1 MGSVSVLFLLL
12 ILSAFPKKKKG
23 RNAFGTAGFAIRP
36 LTCFRVHPIFFL
48 LNRSYVSVEAL
59 QQVLQKVE
67 MDARCKQAITR
78 VRTGFS

>member
-12 ILSAFPKKKKG
+12 ILSAFQKKKG
-23 RNAFGTAGFAIRP
+23 RNAFGTAVFAIRT

-48 LNRSYVSVEAL
+48 LNRSYISVEAL